1 VIDRV
6 LVIRIV
12 AALAPAGLVLMLWLA
27 RGPGDALP
35 HGPMVQLTRT
45 RAFEGEPSLSPDGSL
60 VAYRCDYR
68 GNSDICIS
76 DIESGDV
83 RNLTPDSRE
92 DERDPAFSP
101 DGRTIAFRSGT
112 RGIFTVPVQGGPSTF
127 IVAGGAQP
135 AWMPDG
141 GSIVYSVVTVPGAV
155 FREGITEGGRIDLGT
170 RATRRLPLI
179 VDFHEPAVSPHGQ
192 RIAFTGRAS
201 PVIRR
206 GFSVPNSNR
215 ADLWTVALDGRP
227 PQRVTDDAA
236 VEASP
241 MWSADGHHLY
251 YVSDRNGSS
260 AIWRLAIDEA
270 SGLVRGKPEM
280 MSTPYSQPAKLS
292 RSADGR
298 RLVWADARHVERLMR
313 IAFDAEARTT
323 RGAPAEIAP
332 GSPEWEE
339 PDAPTDRPP
348 RPPGAAS
355 PPLPPPAAQAFP
367 GRWSPDRSLFA
378 GTAGGAVWIYSTATR
393 EHHQLRPGKAPVW
406 LHDNR
411 RLIYASEGR
420 LYLAEAV
427 LTISRE
433 LLSLADQTL
442 GAPRLSP
449 DNRRLYF
456 TADGVDANLWLLTVD
471 R

>member
-1 VIDRV
+1 MIDRV
-6 LVIRIV
+6 LVIRTV

-27 RGPGDALP
+27 SGPGDALP

-68 GNSDICIS
+68 GNSDICLS

-83 RNLTPDSRE
+83 RNLTSDSRE

-112 RGIFTVPVQGGPSTF
+112 RGIFTVSVQGGPSTF

-141 GSIVYSVVTVPGAV
+141 RSIVYSVVTVPGAV
-155 FREGITEGGRIDLGT
+155 FREGITEGGRIDLRT

-201 PVIRR
+201 PVSRR
-206 GFSVPNSNR
+206 GFGVPNTNR

-227 PQRVTDDAA
+227 PQRVTNDAA

-251 YVSDRNGSS
+251 YVSDRNGSW

-280 MSTPYSQPAKLS
+280 LATPYSQPAKLA

-298 RLVWADARHVERLMR
+298 RLVWADAQRVERLMR

-332 GSPEWEE
+332 GSPEWED

-355 PPLPPPAAQAFP
+355 PTLPFAVPAFP

-393 EHHQLRPGKAPVW
+393 EHYQLRLGTSPVW
-406 LHDNR
+406 LHDSR

-442 GAPRLSP
+442 EAPRLSP